1 MLVPGGHLGSA
12 SKLLRKAAR
21 MAKGTVVLL
30 GSLPIE
36 RLVLDL
42 FVSEFGFSFNE
53 VASLQAVREIN
64 LHEDIA
70 AVLFNPNSL
79 GLEWEDALRSV
90 VNAFPGAFP
99 ILCHGFADRIDWPKM
114 ADAGAFHSV
123 PVPFSVAELR
133 QSLGYV
139 WGAQHRAK
147 PIRFRTAA
155 DERIPRAHLGTARI
169 VA

>member
-1 MLVPGGHLGSA
+1 MSNQVAMLVPGGHLGSA
-12 SKLLRKAAR
+12 SRLLRKGAR
-21 MAKGTVVLL
+21 MAKGTVV
-30 GSLPIE
+30 
-36 RLVLDL
+36 
-42 FVSEFGFSFNE
+42 
-53 VASLQAVREIN
+53 QAVREIN

-79 GLEWEDALRSV
+79 GLEWEEALRSV
-90 VNAFPGAFP
+90 LNAFPGAFP

-114 ADAGAFHSV
+114 ADAGAFHLV

-139 WGAQHRAK
+139 WGAQPRAK
-147 PIRFRTAA
+147 PIRFRAVA
-155 DERIPRAHLGTARI
+155 DEHVPRALLRTARI